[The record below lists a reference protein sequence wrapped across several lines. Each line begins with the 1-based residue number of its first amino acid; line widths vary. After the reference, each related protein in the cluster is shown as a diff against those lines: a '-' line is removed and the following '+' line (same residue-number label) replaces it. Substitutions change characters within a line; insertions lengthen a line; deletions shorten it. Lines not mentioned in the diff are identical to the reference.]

1 MLFSGQTD
9 SANLYR
15 VNTRFVAVKTDFESL
30 FTEVETDSPNLG

>member
-15 VNTRFVAVKTDFESL
+15 VNTRFAAVKTDFESL